1 MFSSMNRKVSKSF
14 NLCIDSIIK
23 DWSTFIKHHQVI
35 KILDLEYLQTNK
47 NVSKMKILVVDDSK
61 SIRLLV
67 AECLKTL
74 GHEVCFAENGEECLQ
89 FVANQ
94 SVDLILMD
102 VEMPNLNGVEATKAI
117 REIKKDDWFPII
129 FLTTKSDDDSFAN
142 GILAG
147 GDAYLL
153 KPLNAL
159 RLQLTVI
166 AMERIYLMRQTL
178 FSTQKELQKANAELE
193 RLSLFDQL
201 TGLANRRNFDNT
213 LERQFAWARR
223 NKSPLS
229 VIMCDVDFFKL
240 FNDTYGHQQGDD
252 CLSQVAAAIGAQAK
266 RPVDLACRYGGE
278 EFSVILPDTDLQGA
292 RTVAEFCRQAVLRKH
307 IPHVSSQVIDLVSLS
322 LGVATYV
329 GQFQNASQLIKSADD
344 ALYVAKSN
352 GRNRVEFSQ

>member
-1 MFSSMNRKVSKSF
+1 
-14 NLCIDSIIK
+14 
-23 DWSTFIKHHQVI
+23 
-35 KILDLEYLQTNK
+35 
-47 NVSKMKILVVDDSK
+47 MKILVVDDSK
-61 SIRLLV
+61 SIRMLV

-74 GHEVCFAENGEECLQ
+74 GHEVCFSENGEECLQ

-102 VEMPNLNGVEATKAI
+102 VEMPHLNGVEATKAI
-117 REIKKDDWFPII
+117 REIKKDDWFPIV

-178 FSTQKELQKANAELE
+178 FSTQQQLQKANFELE

-201 TGLANRRNFDNT
+201 TGLANRRNFDAT

-223 NKSPLS
+223 SKSPLS
-229 VIMCDVDFFKL
+229 LIMCDVDFFKS
-240 FNDTYGHQQGDD
+240 FNDSYGHQQGDD
-252 CLSQVAAAIGAQAK
+252 CLSQVAAAIGAQAR
-266 RPVDLACRYGGE
+266 RPIDLACRYGGE
-278 EFSVILPDTDLQGA
+278 EFSVILPETDLQGA
-292 RTVAEFCRQAVLRKH
+292 RVVAELIRASVFARQM
-307 IPHVSSQVIDLVSLS
+307 PHMGSKVADRVSIS
-322 LGVATYV
+322 LGLATYV
-329 GQFQNASQLIKSADD
+329 GQFQNTSQLIKAADD
-344 ALYVAKSN
+344 ALYRAKDH
-352 GRNRVEFSQ
+352 GRNRVEFAQ

>member
-1 MFSSMNRKVSKSF
+1 
-14 NLCIDSIIK
+14 
-23 DWSTFIKHHQVI
+23 
-35 KILDLEYLQTNK
+35 
-47 NVSKMKILVVDDSK
+47 MKILVVDDSK

-74 GHEVCFAENGEECLQ
+74 GHEVCFAENGAECLQ
-89 FVANQ
+89 FVGNQ

-102 VEMPNLNGVEATKAI
+102 VEMPHLNGVEATKAI
-117 REIKKDDWFPII
+117 REIKNDDWFPIV

-166 AMERIYLMRQTL
+166 AMERIYLMRQKL
-178 FSTQKELQKANAELE
+178 FSAQKELQHVNRELE

-201 TGLANRRNFDNT
+201 TGLANRRNFDAT

-223 NKSPLS
+223 SKSPLS
-229 VIMCDVDFFKL
+229 LIMCDVDFFKA
-240 FNDTYGHQQGDD
+240 FNDNYGHQQGDD
-252 CLSQVAAAIGAQAK
+252 CLSQVANAIGAQAK
-266 RPVDLACRYGGE
+266 RPIDLACRYGGE
-278 EFSVILPDTDLQGA
+278 EFSVILPETDLQGA
-292 RTVAEFCRQAVLRKH
+292 RVVAESIRVAVFTKH
-307 IPHVSSQVIDLVSLS
+307 IPHVCSKVADRVSLS

-329 GQFQNASQLIKSADD
+329 GQFQNTSQLIKATDD
-344 ALYVAKSN
+344 ALYAAKAH
-352 GRNRVEFSQ
+352 GRNRVEFAQ

>member
-1 MFSSMNRKVSKSF
+1 
-14 NLCIDSIIK
+14 
-23 DWSTFIKHHQVI
+23 
-35 KILDLEYLQTNK
+35 
-47 NVSKMKILVVDDSK
+47 MKILVVDDSK

-74 GHEVCFAENGEECLQ
+74 GHEVCFAENGSDCLQ

-117 REIKKDDWFPII
+117 REIKKDDWFPIV

-166 AMERIYLMRQTL
+166 AMERIYLMRQKL
-178 FSTQKELQKANAELE
+178 FNTQKELQQVNLELE

-201 TGLANRRNFDNT
+201 TGLANRRNFDTT
-213 LERQFAWARR
+213 LDRQFAWARR
-223 NKSPLS
+223 SKSPLS
-229 VIMCDVDFFKL
+229 LIMCDVDFFKI
-240 FNDTYGHQQGDD
+240 FNDSYGHQQGDD
-252 CLSQVAAAIGAQAK
+252 CLFQVAAAIKAQAK
-266 RPVDLACRYGGE
+266 RPIDLACRYGGE
-278 EFSVILPDTDLQGA
+278 EFSVILPETDLQGA
-292 RTVAEFCRQAVLRKH
+292 RVVAELIREAVFARH
-307 IPHVSSQVIDLVSLS
+307 IPHMGSKVADSVSLS

-329 GQFQNASQLIKSADD
+329 GQFQNPSQLIKVADD
-344 ALYVAKSN
+344 ALYAAKVH
-352 GRNRVEFSQ
+352 GRNRVEFAQ